1 MKITDS
7 PTIQKALIEAYA
19 SDIEE
24 FDDLDP
30 NSDEARGVDPD
41 ARWQNRWDD

>member
-7 PTIQKALIEAYA
+7 PTVQRALVEAFE
-19 SDIEE
+19 DDLE
-24 FDDLDP
+24 DLDP

-41 ARWQNRWDD
+41 WIYDRNRSDW